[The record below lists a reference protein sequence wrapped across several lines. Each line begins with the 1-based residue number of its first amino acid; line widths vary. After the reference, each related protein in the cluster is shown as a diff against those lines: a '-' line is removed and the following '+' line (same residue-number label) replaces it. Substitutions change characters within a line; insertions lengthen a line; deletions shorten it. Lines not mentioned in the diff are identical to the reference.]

1 MLRIEELGKNHD
13 RKSFDC
19 GELALNAFLQTLA
32 RQQQEKGI
40 SRTFVLVDNE
50 RPETILGYFSLVACE
65 VVSEN
70 LPTELAKKY
79 PLRAPGAKL
88 ARLAVDRR
96 RQRHGYGQ
104 IMLVE
109 AMKKTLTVAEN
120 IGIIGFFVDAKNHE
134 ARNYYQRF
142 GFLSFPVRPLEM
154 FLPLA
159 TMRQALSDPVSRE
172 GTG

>member
-1 MLRIEELGKNHD
+1 MLRIEKLGKNHD
-13 RKSFDC
+13 RKGFDC
-19 GELALNAFLQTLA
+19 GELALNDFLQTLA

-40 SRTFVLVDNE
+40 SKTFVLVDTE

-65 VVSEN
+65 VVNED
-70 LPTELAKKY
+70 LPAELAKKY

-96 RQRHGYGQ
+96 CQRRGYGQ
-104 IMLVE
+104 IMLME
-109 AMKKTLTVAEN
+109 AMRKTLRVAEN

-134 ARNYYQRF
+134 ARNYYQQF

-159 TMRQALSDPVSRE
+159 TLRQAFSGPALRE
-172 GTG
+172 GIA